1 MGLDFLVNREGGG
14 LQSRWLVPQAGQ
26 GGPLVPMSPLWEAAG
41 SWSLGHWSQATLPA
55 ARGWKSAAGK
65 DFNAPFLTSIVM
77 MDNVFL

>member
-14 LQSRWLVPQAGQ
+14 LRQ